1 MVRFS
6 WEGKE
11 HQDAFPMGFLTDMKH
26 KLHVL
31 SVVCFVLFQI
41 LFSGSQQCFENYET
55 TRFYGGSRISHSP
68 CKDIHQNLIRLLK
81 SVVQMLEEDS
91 RSSASPETPGKTG
104 DKVLSVTLFHSS
116 LLGHIG
122 TFQLWNARKRDSPF
136 WQLETRLQ
144 LHFESTKNLLGLK
157 PFIICVH
164 LLPGGIRPEIKAQ
177 RFSFQ
182 ASQKL
187 MHILQ
192 NNPSLSPHV

>member
-1 MVRFS
+1 
-6 WEGKE
+6 
-11 HQDAFPMGFLTDMKH
+11 MGFLTDMKH

-122 TFQLWNARKRDSPF
+122 TFQL
-136 WQLETRLQ
+136 
-144 LHFESTKNLLGLK
+144 
-157 PFIICVH
+157 
-164 LLPGGIRPEIKAQ
+164 
-177 RFSFQ
+177 
-182 ASQKL
+182 
-187 MHILQ
+187 
-192 NNPSLSPHV
+192 